1 MSLLKSLLYY
11 LITYGLDS
19 LTLPFIQGQAYL
31 SVITE
36 PHFFSGRRR
45 VYT

>member
-1 MSLLKSLLYY
+1 MSLLNHFLYY

-19 LTLPFIQGQAYL
+19 LTPPFIQGQAYL
-31 SVITE
+31 SDLTE
-36 PHFFSGRRR
+36 LHFFSGRRG